1 MATRPKLMKRPDHD
15 DDALPPNQVR
25 PTEERFVL
33 RVDGQAKRSFSSK
46 EPALT
51 AGSAIKKRYPFVMV
65 TVLDTKTAALR
76 SSKVLRVTDFQQLSC
91 RWHQS
96 FAQPCLH

>member
-1 MATRPKLMKRPDHD
+1 MATRPTLMKRPDHA

-33 RVDGQAKRSFSSK
+33 RVDGQAKRS

-51 AGSAIKKRYPFVMV
+51 AGSAIKKRYSVVMV
-65 TVLDTKTAALR
+65 TALDTKTAALR